1 MDWYE
6 AKESC
11 LEKGFL
17 LAEPLNT
24 AAGININDHMI
35 NIRVDEPA
43 WIGAKFH
50 RKQIEKYQGKLL
62 FLYLHI
68 INNSTFVNN
77 NNVYSN
83 VYLNIPHICTAKVN
97 VLFKT

>member
-1 MDWYE
+1 
-6 AKESC
+6 
-11 LEKGFL
+11 
-17 LAEPLNT
+17 
-24 AAGININDHMI
+24 MI

-43 WIGAKFH
+43 WIGAKFD

-83 VYLNIPHICTAKVN
+83 VYLNIPHICDVQQKWMLYLKLKIHKKYPIGYVMR
-97 VLFKT
+97 